1 MHVESNFPE
10 AGTRSQSGEVGTGGK
25 DGARGISN
33 SGKTQIISRYL
44 LARRRSASLVAH
56 RPPPAWSATNRGNT
70 RDRVGRSTER
80 RGRKA
85 HGWRQTSVLTQ
96 ARRREAWRRAL
107 PFTASGKPVLIPGVL
122 TCGETAASGD
132 LKVPPMARHVWTP
145 EVLKSGEVLE
155 SDEVLK
161 KQSRWS
167 PG

>member
-44 LARRRSASLVAH
+44 LARRRNASLVAH

-96 ARRREAWRRAL
+96 ARRREAWRRASVHRVWK
-107 PFTASGKPVLIPGVL
+107 TCANSRGVNMWGNGGQRRSEG
-122 TCGETAASGD
+122 TTDGE
-132 LKVPPMARHVWTP
+132 ARLDPRGVKEWRSTR
-145 EVLKSGEVLE
+145 K
-155 SDEVLK
+155 
-161 KQSRWS
+161 
-167 PG
+167 